1 MKRWFSLLVAM
12 FAIMAVAGAKL
23 VYYPPIWDDPIE
35 QQATNGTAVLP

>member
-23 VYYPPIWDDPIE
+23 VYYPPVWDDPTE
-35 QQATNGTAVLP
+35 EHATAGMAVLP

>member
-23 VYYPPIWDDPIE
+23 VYYPPIWDDPSE
-35 QQATNGTAVLP
+35 QQATTEITVLP

>member
-23 VYYPPIWDDPIE
+23 VYYPPVWDDPTE
-35 QQATNGTAVLP
+35 HEATNGTAVLP